1 MSKIPWEGWRVA
13 FWLPNVI
20 TYLRLAAVW
29 FPAHLL
35 VTGFDNSAARWQAA
49 FWFAGIASTDWLDG
63 LIARAGKGKLQSK
76 WGAFIDPIAD
86 KLLVA
91 VVLVTVAVVYAS
103 TSYGWIIIST
113 TVLFLLRELILTWQI
128 YRANDESQPPTMT
141 GKLKTVFQMGMIG
154 AWIAPIQEGLGL
166 IVVATLT
173 CCAIIWTLVSWI
185 DYYRLYVSKTTTQ

>member
-1 MSKIPWEGWRVA
+1 MFRKIPWEGWRVA
-13 FWLPNVI
+13 FLPPNII

-29 FPAHLL
+29 FPACLL
-35 VTGFDNSAARWQAA
+35 VTGFHDPAARWQAA
-49 FWFAGIASTDWLDG
+49 IWFAGIASTDWVDG
-63 LIARAGKGKLQSK
+63 FIARRYHMESR
-76 WGAFIDPIAD
+76 WGAFVDPIAD

-91 VVLVTVAVVYAS
+91 VVLVTVAVVCAS

-113 TVLFLLRELILTWQI
+113 TVFFLLRELILTWQI

-166 IVVATLT
+166 MVVAALT
-173 CCAIIWTLVSWI
+173 CYAIIWTYVSWI
-185 DYYRLYVSKTTTQ
+185 DYYRLYVSKTITQ